1 MEKNAIEEA
10 KKIINKSKSMKD
22 KYFKISKEELY
33 KPEEVDFISGVDY
46 ERFCKMVKM
55 DDFIDAN
62 KAFKDSKKTVVDRM
76 GNLEKMTE
84 VFNAIYNKRSI
95 WEKYTI
101 YRIIL
106 LGMRQILKN
115 DVKILEKELE
125 EASKQIKD
133 GNIDA
138 LS

>member
-33 KPEEVDFISGVDY
+33 KPEEVDFISDVDY
-46 ERFCKMVKM
+46 KRFYKMVNM
-55 DDFIDAN
+55 NDFVDAN
-62 KAFKDSKKTVVDRM
+62 KAFNDSKKTIVDKM
-76 GNLEKMTE
+76 ENLEKMTE
-84 VFNAIYNKRSI
+84 VLNTIYNKRSM
-95 WEKYTI
+95 WGKYTI
-101 YRIIL
+101 YRSIL

>member
-33 KPEEVDFISGVDY
+33 KPEEVDFISDVDY
-46 ERFCKMVKM
+46 ERFYRMVKM
-55 DDFIDAN
+55 NDFINAN
-62 KAFKDSKKTVVDRM
+62 EDFRNSKNVVGRIE
-76 GNLEKMTE
+76 NLEKMTS
-84 VFNAIYNKRSI
+84 VLNVVYNKRSI

-101 YRIIL
+101 YRSIL

-125 EASKQIKD
+125 DASKQIKD